1 MDTLSTNFNEELC
14 DIFFDNPD
22 YYLDAHYQNNWL
34 KNKYE
39 SFKSQSGK
47 NDKYTVL
54 WPGYWKRQP
63 IVGNDFLPSA

>member
-47 NDKYTVL
+47 KMTNIQCSDQDIEKDN
-54 WPGYWKRQP
+54 Q
-63 IVGNDFLPSA
+63 